1 VHASNEDKDYDIND
15 TFYKE
20 LEQVFDQFPRYHMKI
35 LLGNFIAKVGS
46 KDIFK
51 LISGN
56 DNRVGVV
63 TFATSKKSVKSTTFP
78 YHNIHKHTWTS
89 PDGVTHNQIENVLT
103 DRRWY
108 SNILDV

>member
-1 VHASNEDKDYDIND
+1 
-15 TFYKE
+15 
-20 LEQVFDQFPRYHMKI
+20 MKI
-35 LLGNFIAKVGS
+35 LLGDFNAKVGS

-78 YHNIHKHTWTS
+78 HCNFHKHT
-89 PDGVTHNQIENVLT
+89 
-103 DRRWY
+103 
-108 SNILDV
+108 